1 MKYPPVNVH
10 LFKAGFSACGPTK
23 RAEWAEGWFHP
34 WINSLAIHSEVGY
47 LEFRPSW
54 SKLGVCFQWYITSLS
69 TLPRLL
75 PFLQNVYLS
84 VYVSVSASPSP
95 SLSPPPCVCVCVPVS
110 FSLTVSVFAPSLSP
124 TLSPFLSFS
133 PFLSS
138 LHIHGK
144 IESSSLLHP
153 LFSTV
158 LSHNRPNRWSW
169 NAWTKTCLARLN
181 FSSFIYFSKVIL
193 SQWEKSWP
201 RNRQKGMI
209 ANIYWSIEIH
219 WLLFKV
225 L

>member
-1 MKYPPVNVH
+1 MVH
-10 LFKAGFSACGPTK
+10 YIP
-23 RAEWAEGWFHP
+23 EY
-34 WINSLAIHSEVGY
+34 LAQVAAISE
-47 LEFRPSW
+47 
-54 SKLGVCFQWYITSLS
+54 K
-69 TLPRLL
+69 
-75 PFLQNVYLS
+75 YLS
-84 VYVSVSASPSP
+84 LCLCLCICLSFSLPVPSP
-95 SLSPPPCVCVCVPVS
+95 SCVCAPVS
-110 FSLTVSVFAPSLSP
+110 FSLKVSVFAPSLSP